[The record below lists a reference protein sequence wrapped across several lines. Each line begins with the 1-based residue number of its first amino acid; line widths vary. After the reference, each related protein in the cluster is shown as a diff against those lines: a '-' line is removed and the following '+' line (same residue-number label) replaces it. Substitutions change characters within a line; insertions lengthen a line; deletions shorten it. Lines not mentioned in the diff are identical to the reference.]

1 MLGFIKKDL
10 FVMKNNLKYFLLM
23 ILVFAFF
30 SRESNI
36 IYFIPIFI
44 SIMIFITTFSYDD
57 YNKWNTYAITL
68 PLSREKI
75 VLAKYMTS
83 LLLMVGTVLITFL
96 LSFVIGTVNHSFDF
110 DEVFPMLFGG
120 LFALVLLQSFMYPL
134 IYKFGT
140 EKGRIGLF
148 VGVFAVSGLVG
159 YLVNHVKIDTTAFT
173 GFIQFFNQYGIL
185 LLSIVMVILFVGSYF
200 VSKRIYL
207 KKEF

>member
-10 FVMKNNLKYFLLM
+10 LVMKNNLKYFLLM

-75 VLAKYMTS
+75 VLAKYLTS

>member
-10 FVMKNNLKYFLLM
+10 LVMKNNLKYFLLM

-75 VLAKYMTS
+75 VLAKYLTS

-96 LSFVIGTVNHSFDF
+96 LSFVIDTINHSFDF
-110 DEVFPMLFGG
+110 DEVFPMIFGG

>member
-1 MLGFIKKDL
+1 MLGLIKKDL
-10 FVMKNNLKYFLLM
+10 LVMKNNLKYFLLM

-36 IYFIPIFI
+36 IYFISIFI

-75 VLAKYMTS
+75 VLAKYLTS

-96 LSFVIGTVNHSFDF
+96 LSFVIGTINHSFDF

-159 YLVNHVKIDTTAFT
+159 YLVNRVKIDTTALT

-185 LLSIVMVILFVGSYF
+185 LLSIAMVILFVGSYF

>member
-10 FVMKNNLKYFLLM
+10 LVMKNNLKYFLLM

-75 VLAKYMTS
+75 VLAKYLTS

-140 EKGRIGLF
+140 EMGRIGLF

-159 YLVNHVKIDTTAFT
+159 YLVNHVKIDTTALT

>member
-10 FVMKNNLKYFLLM
+10 LVMKNNLKYFLLM

-110 DEVFPMLFGG
+110 DEVFPMIFGG

-159 YLVNHVKIDTTAFT
+159 YLVNRVKIDTTALN

-185 LLSIVMVILFVGSYF
+185 LLSIAMVILFVGSYF

>member
-10 FVMKNNLKYFLLM
+10 LVMKNNLKYFLLM

-75 VLAKYMTS
+75 VLAKYLTS

-96 LSFVIGTVNHSFDF
+96 LSFVIGTINHSFDF
-110 DEVFPMLFGG
+110 DEVFPMIFGG

>member
-10 FVMKNNLKYFLLM
+10 LVMKNNLKYFLLM

-110 DEVFPMLFGG
+110 DEVFPMIFGG

-134 IYKFGT
+134 IYQFGT

>member
-10 FVMKNNLKYFLLM
+10 LVMKNNLKYFLLM

-57 YNKWNTYAITL
+57 YNKWDTYAITL

-75 VLAKYMTS
+75 VLAKYLTS

-110 DEVFPMLFGG
+110 DEVFPMIFGG

-134 IYKFGT
+134 IYQFGT

>member
-10 FVMKNNLKYFLLM
+10 LVMKNNLKYFLLM

-75 VLAKYMTS
+75 VLAKYLTS

-110 DEVFPMLFGG
+110 DEVFPMIFGG

>member
-1 MLGFIKKDL
+1 MLGLIKKDL

-75 VLAKYMTS
+75 VLAKYLTS

-173 GFIQFFNQYGIL
+173 GFIQFFNQYGVL

>member
-10 FVMKNNLKYFLLM
+10 LVMKNNLKYFLLM
-23 ILVFAFF
+23 ILVFALFL
-30 SRESNI
+30 RESNI

-75 VLAKYMTS
+75 VLAKYLTS

-134 IYKFGT
+134 IYQFGT

>member
-10 FVMKNNLKYFLLM
+10 LVMKNNLKYFLLM

-75 VLAKYMTS
+75 VLAKYLTS

-96 LSFVIGTVNHSFDF
+96 FSFVIGTVNHSFDF
-110 DEVFPMLFGG
+110 DEVFPMIFGG

>member
-10 FVMKNNLKYFLLM
+10 LVMKNNLKYFLLM

-75 VLAKYMTS
+75 VLAKYLTS

-96 LSFVIGTVNHSFDF
+96 LSFVIGTINHSFDF

-134 IYKFGT
+134 IYQFGT

-159 YLVNHVKIDTTAFT
+159 YLVNHVKIDTTTFT

-185 LLSIVMVILFVGSYF
+185 LLSIAMVILFVGSYF

>member
-1 MLGFIKKDL
+1 MLGLIKKDL
-10 FVMKNNLKYFLLM
+10 LVMKNNLKYFLLM

-134 IYKFGT
+134 IYQFGT

>member
-10 FVMKNNLKYFLLM
+10 LVMKNNLKYFLLM
-23 ILVFAFF
+23 ILVFALFL
-30 SRESNI
+30 RESNI

-75 VLAKYMTS
+75 VLAKYLTS

-96 LSFVIGTVNHSFDF
+96 LSFVIDTINHSFDF
-110 DEVFPMLFGG
+110 DEVFPMIFGG
-120 LFALVLLQSFMYPL
+120 LFALVLLQTFMYPL

-159 YLVNHVKIDTTAFT
+159 YLVNRVKIDTTALT

>member
-1 MLGFIKKDL
+1 MLGLIKKDL
-10 FVMKNNLKYFLLM
+10 LVMKNNLKYFLLM

-75 VLAKYMTS
+75 VLAKYLTS

-96 LSFVIGTVNHSFDF
+96 LSFVIGTINHSFDF

-159 YLVNHVKIDTTAFT
+159 YLVNRVKIDTTALT

-185 LLSIVMVILFVGSYF
+185 LLSIAMVILFVGSYF

>member
-1 MLGFIKKDL
+1 MLGLIKKDL
-10 FVMKNNLKYFLLM
+10 LVMKNNLKYFLLM

-75 VLAKYMTS
+75 VLAKYLTS

-96 LSFVIGTVNHSFDF
+96 LSFVIDTINHSFDF
-110 DEVFPMLFGG
+110 DEVFPMIFGG

-159 YLVNHVKIDTTAFT
+159 YLVNHVKIDTTALN

>member
-10 FVMKNNLKYFLLM
+10 LVMKNNLKYFLLM

-96 LSFVIGTVNHSFDF
+96 LSFVIDTINHSFDF
-110 DEVFPMLFGG
+110 DEVFPMIFGG

>member
-1 MLGFIKKDL
+1 MLGLIKKDL

-57 YNKWNTYAITL
+57 YNKWDTYAITL

-96 LSFVIGTVNHSFDF
+96 LSFAIGTVNHSFDF
-110 DEVFPMLFGG
+110 DEVFPMIFGG

-159 YLVNHVKIDTTAFT
+159 YLVNRVKIDTIALN

>member
-10 FVMKNNLKYFLLM
+10 LVMKNNLKYFLLM

-75 VLAKYMTS
+75 VLAKYLTS
-83 LLLMVGTVLITFL
+83 LFLMVGTVLITFL

-134 IYKFGT
+134 IYQFGT

>member
-1 MLGFIKKDL
+1 MLGLIKKDL

-57 YNKWNTYAITL
+57 YNKWDTYAITL

-75 VLAKYMTS
+75 VLAKYLTS

-96 LSFVIGTVNHSFDF
+96 LSFVIDTINHSFDF
-110 DEVFPMLFGG
+110 DEVFPMIFGG
-120 LFALVLLQSFMYPL
+120 LFALVLLQTFMYPL

-159 YLVNHVKIDTTAFT
+159 YLVNRVKIDTTALT

>member
-1 MLGFIKKDL
+1 MLGLIKKDL
-10 FVMKNNLKYFLLM
+10 LVMKNNLKYFLLM

-75 VLAKYMTS
+75 VLAKYLTS

-96 LSFVIGTVNHSFDF
+96 LSFVIGTINHSFDF

>member
-10 FVMKNNLKYFLLM
+10 LVMKNNLKYFLLM

-75 VLAKYMTS
+75 VLAKYLTS

-96 LSFVIGTVNHSFDF
+96 LSFVIDTINHSFDF
-110 DEVFPMLFGG
+110 DEVFPMIFGG

-185 LLSIVMVILFVGSYF
+185 LLSIAMVILFVGSYF

>member
-1 MLGFIKKDL
+1 MLGFMKKDL
-10 FVMKNNLKYFLLM
+10 LVMKNNLKYFLLM

-75 VLAKYMTS
+75 VLAKYLTS

-110 DEVFPMLFGG
+110 DEVFPMIFGG

>member
-10 FVMKNNLKYFLLM
+10 LVMKNNLKYFLLM

-57 YNKWNTYAITL
+57 YNKWNTYAITF

-75 VLAKYMTS
+75 VLAKYLTS

-96 LSFVIGTVNHSFDF
+96 LSFAIGTVNHSFDF
-110 DEVFPMLFGG
+110 DEVFPMIFGG

>member
-1 MLGFIKKDL
+1 MLGLIKKDL
-10 FVMKNNLKYFLLM
+10 MIMRNNLKYFLLM
-23 ILVFAFF
+23 ILVFSFF
-30 SRESNI
+30 AKESNI

-57 YNKWNTYAITL
+57 YNKWDTYAITL

-96 LSFVIGTVNHSFDF
+96 LSFVIDTINHSFDF
-110 DEVFPMLFGG
+110 DEVFPMIFGG

-159 YLVNHVKIDTTAFT
+159 YLVNRVKIDTTALT

-185 LLSIVMVILFVGSYF
+185 LLSIAMVILFVGSYF

>member
-1 MLGFIKKDL
+1 MLGLIKKDL
-10 FVMKNNLKYFLLM
+10 LVMKNNLKYFLLM

-75 VLAKYMTS
+75 VLAKYLTS

-96 LSFVIGTVNHSFDF
+96 LSFVIDTINHSFDF
-110 DEVFPMLFGG
+110 DEVFPMIFGG

>member
-1 MLGFIKKDL
+1 MLGLIKKDL
-10 FVMKNNLKYFLLM
+10 LIMRNNLKYFLLM
-23 ILVFAFF
+23 ILVFSFF
-30 SRESNI
+30 AKESNI

-75 VLAKYMTS
+75 VLSKYITS
-83 LLLMVGTVLITFL
+83 FLLMIGTVLITFL
-96 LSFVIGTVNHSFDF
+96 LSFAIGTITHSFHF

>member
-10 FVMKNNLKYFLLM
+10 LVMKNNLKYFLLM

-75 VLAKYMTS
+75 VLAKYLTS

-134 IYKFGT
+134 IYQFGT

>member
-10 FVMKNNLKYFLLM
+10 LVMKNNLKYFLLM

-110 DEVFPMLFGG
+110 DEVFPMIFGG

>member
-10 FVMKNNLKYFLLM
+10 LVMKNNLKYFLLM

-75 VLAKYMTS
+75 VLAKYLTS

-96 LSFVIGTVNHSFDF
+96 LSFVIGTINHSFDF

-134 IYKFGT
+134 IYQFGT

>member
-10 FVMKNNLKYFLLM
+10 LLMKNNLKYFLLM

-75 VLAKYMTS
+75 VLANYLTS
-83 LLLMVGTVLITFL
+83 LLLMVETVLITFL
-96 LSFVIGTVNHSFDF
+96 LFFVIDTINHSFVF
-110 DEVFPMLFGG
+110 DEVFPMIFGG

>member
-1 MLGFIKKDL
+1 MLGLIKKDL
-10 FVMKNNLKYFLLM
+10 LVMKNNLKYFLLM

-110 DEVFPMLFGG
+110 DEVFPMIFGG

>member
-10 FVMKNNLKYFLLM
+10 LVMKNNLKYFLLM

-75 VLAKYMTS
+75 VLAKYLTS

-96 LSFVIGTVNHSFDF
+96 LSFVIGTINHSFDF

>member
-10 FVMKNNLKYFLLM
+10 LVMKNNLKYFLLM

-75 VLAKYMTS
+75 VLAKYLTS
-83 LLLMVGTVLITFL
+83 LFLMVGTVLITFL

>member
-10 FVMKNNLKYFLLM
+10 LVMKNNLKYFLLM

-75 VLAKYMTS
+75 VLAKYLTS

-134 IYKFGT
+134 IYQFGT

-173 GFIQFFNQYGIL
+173 GFIQFFNQYGVL

>member
-1 MLGFIKKDL
+1 MLGLIKKDL
-10 FVMKNNLKYFLLM
+10 LIMRNNLKYFLLM
-23 ILVFAFF
+23 ILVFSFF
-30 SRESNI
+30 AKESNI

-75 VLAKYMTS
+75 VLAKYITS
-83 LLLMVGTVLITFL
+83 FLLMIGTVLITFL
-96 LSFVIGTVNHSFDF
+96 LSFAIGTITHSFHF
-110 DEVFPMLFGG
+110 DEVFPMIFGG

-134 IYKFGT
+134 IYQFGT

-159 YLVNHVKIDTTAFT
+159 YLVNHVKINTTAFT
-173 GFIQFFNQYGIL
+173 HFIQFFNQYGIL